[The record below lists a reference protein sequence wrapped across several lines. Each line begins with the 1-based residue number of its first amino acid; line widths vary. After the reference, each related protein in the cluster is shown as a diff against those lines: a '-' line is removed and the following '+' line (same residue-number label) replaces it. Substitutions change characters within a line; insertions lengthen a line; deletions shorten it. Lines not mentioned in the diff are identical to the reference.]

1 MVVTTI
7 PGLDIAYPP
16 RDWAPQLAALGY
28 RFIGRYCPYFGDQE
42 AMKRIRERVF
52 ARTKEIPA
60 VFA

>member
-1 MVVTTI
+1 LKGFWT
-7 PGLDIAYPP
+7 
-16 RDWAPQLAALGY
+16 GY
-28 RFIGRYCPYFGDQE
+28 LESQSRASCRVFSGGEFDVSITASEWEPDQE